1 MATATGTGM
10 GMGMGTRTRE
20 REGEGRKGK
29 GLSLVSVRFTN
40 LSSFFAVGLNYLR
53 FSFVFRV
60 HCQISDLIT
69 PGRVLDLSPA
79 RLLDSGCNCA
89 YCAYYFRLFF
99 LTSTPCRTSSISSSF
114 LIRLRCAALR
124 CVALRSR
131 SSHHSRCLAPV
142 LPCSRAHMVIPSSVY
157 QMPSRAPS
165 RPSLDAAPTS
175 RHRHPSS
182 PAPAPA
188 PTPTPTPVTTT
199 PPTKSFTKMLKTSVQ
214 GTLRAAGFAGTTGSS
229 TPQPR
234 PTESPSPSP
243 SPAPNEDPDQRTLR
257 PAAAAS
263 ASASAASN
271 VSADPAGADADA
283 DVDVDA
289 ANTTDKDK
297 KRDESRTARGLRKL
311 GGGMSFIRTRR
322 TTLTLR
328 TTTSQPQ
335 TAVTPQQPSSPPPCT
350 STPSIPIMSNDTNT
364 DTDPDAHPSMSS
376 PDLLISTTTTADTRT
391 RPHQQ
396 QKQQK
401 QHQQQPPPRQQRQQ
415 QQQRPRRESQPQP
428 ISRPRPLIPASTSTT
443 SLVHGPDTP
452 TRPSSSRNKPQ
463 TPTRKPAHSPP
474 PIRIPS
480 ASASTSHLP
489 QYSSYGYGLSP
500 THHRNTSST
509 SLLSSPYRE
518 SIRKASSLLVRELTR
533 PPQGVKPRDW
543 EHVEF
548 RLRTLVRLERIWG
561 KSGAASSS
569 TALPSSST
577 IGMGG
582 SEDRER
588 RIFCESVRDGY
599 VLCM

>member
-1 MATATGTGM
+1 MIALIAHIISGFSH
-10 GMGMGTRTRE
+10 
-20 REGEGRKGK
+20 
-29 GLSLVSVRFTN
+29 LHAVSYVCPQ
-40 LSSFFAVGLNYLR
+40 YPP
-53 FSFVFRV
+53 
-60 HCQISDLIT
+60 H
-69 PGRVLDLSPA
+69 
-79 RLLDSGCNCA
+79 
-89 YCAYYFRLFF
+89 
-99 LTSTPCRTSSISSSF
+99 SSSG
-114 LIRLRCAALR
+114 
-124 CVALRSR
+124 CVALRRVAVAGRSR
-131 SSHHSRCLAPV
+131 GRHHSRSLAPV
-142 LPCSRAHMVIPSSVY
+142 LLCSCAPVLTPSLY
-157 QMPSRAPS
+157 QMPSRALS

-175 RHRHPSS
+175 RHPSS
-182 PAPAPA
+182 SAPAPA
-188 PTPTPTPVTTT
+188 PTPTPVTTT

-214 GTLRAAGFAGTTGSS
+214 GTLRAAGFAGSTGSS
-229 TPQPR
+229 TLR
-234 PTESPSPSP
+234 PTESP
-243 SPAPNEDPDQRTLR
+243 APNNEDPDQRTLR

-263 ASASAASN
+263 ASASAVSN
-271 VSADPAGADADA
+271 VSADAAGADADA
-283 DVDVDA
+283 DT

-297 KRDESRTARGLRKL
+297 QRDESRTARGLRKL
-311 GGGMSFIRTRR
+311 GGGMNFIRTRR

-328 TTTSQPQ
+328 TTSQPQ
-335 TAVTPQQPSSPPPCT
+335 TASTPQQPSSPPPCT
-350 STPSIPIMSNDTNT
+350 STPTIPIMSNDT
-364 DTDPDAHPSMSS
+364 DTNADADADADASMSS
-376 PDLLISTTTTADTRT
+376 PDLPISTPTTADTRT

-401 QHQQQPPPRQQRQQ
+401 QHQQQPPPRQQRQQQ

-548 RLRTLVRLERIWG
+548 RLRTLARLERIWG